1 MDSLSS
7 EVRLRLEGSVENL
20 NALDIEIKEKI
31 INQVQDIIEKVK
43 KIEGEIASFETMINM
58 LLEDNELKYWL
69 RDRDVYQRTFDSTS
83 EQYED
88 AIRKNKNWYKEMQ
101 ERGFTEEQIKNY
113 DNEFNTNLN
122 SLRNTLN
129 VATENLNRAQVELEK
144 IGLFAQ
150 YEKLKKQIQLSKDKF
165 KNLKYVFVVNKVAKV
180 KLNKLISDVKENE
193 KWKKRAR
200 DFKMPS
206 KEDFIRSIK
215 RPKPQKLLL

>member
-43 KIEGEIASFETMINM
+43 KIENEIASFETMINTF
-58 LLEDNELKYWL
+58 LEDKELRYWL
-69 RDRDVYQRTFDSTS
+69 RERDVYQRTFDSTYL
-83 EQYED
+83 QYED
-88 AIRKNKNWYKEMQ
+88 AIRRNKNWHKDMQ
-101 ERGFTEEQIKNY
+101 ARGYTEEQIKSF
-113 DNEFNTNLN
+113 DNEFNTGLD

-129 VATENLNRAQVELEK
+129 VATEKLNLAQVELEK
-144 IGLFAQ
+144 IALFAQ
-150 YEKLKKQIQLSKDKF
+150 YEKLKKQIQLIKDKF

-180 KLNKLISDVKENE
+180 KLNKLISDVKESE
-193 KWKKRAR
+193 KWKKKAR
-200 DFKMPS
+200 EFKMES
-206 KEDFIRSIK
+206 VEDFRRRIG